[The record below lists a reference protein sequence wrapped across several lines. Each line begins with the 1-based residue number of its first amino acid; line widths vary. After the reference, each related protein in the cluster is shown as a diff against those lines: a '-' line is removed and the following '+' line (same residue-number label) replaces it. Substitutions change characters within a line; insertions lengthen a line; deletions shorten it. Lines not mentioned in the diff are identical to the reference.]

1 MKKFENFKA
10 ALVNLNDIF
19 SYKEPYGNVEIAGM
33 VGLYEIC
40 FEQSW
45 KAMKELLENF
55 GYAEGATG
63 SPRTI
68 LKTAYKAGMISD
80 EELWLDALV
89 SRNNVAHA
97 YNQAIAMDIICQ
109 TKEKYY
115 DMFIQLEKKIEQDWL
130 QQSISQV
137 KFFYGLFTGC
147 INTIAGINCIYAGE
161 GCWYFETEDKKYSLV
176 IPNKEIKEV
185 FKLHIQEWFRNKIFS
200 NTDQLQD
207 FWKAFKDGKESSYHK
222 GENNYGKENFS
233 SSGRTE

>member
-89 SRNNVAHA
+89 SRIMLHTH
-97 YNQAIAMDIICQ
+97 II
-109 TKEKYY
+109 
-115 DMFIQLEKKIEQDWL
+115 
-130 QQSISQV
+130 
-137 KFFYGLFTGC
+137 
-147 INTIAGINCIYAGE
+147 
-161 GCWYFETEDKKYSLV
+161 
-176 IPNKEIKEV
+176 
-185 FKLHIQEWFRNKIFS
+185 R
-200 NTDQLQD
+200 QLQ
-207 FWKAFKDGKESSYHK
+207 WILYVKPKKSIMICLY
-222 GENNYGKENFS
+222 N
-233 SSGRTE
+233 

>member
-19 SYKEPYGNVEIAGM
+19 LIKNHMEMWKLLAWLAYMKSSFCNK
-33 VGLYEIC
+33 
-40 FEQSW
+40 SW

-97 YNQAIAMDIICQ
+97 YNQAIAMDIIRQ

-115 DMFIQLEKKIEQDWL
+115 DMFIQLQKKIEQDWL
-130 QQSISQV
+130 
-137 KFFYGLFTGC
+137 
-147 INTIAGINCIYAGE
+147 
-161 GCWYFETEDKKYSLV
+161 
-176 IPNKEIKEV
+176 
-185 FKLHIQEWFRNKIFS
+185 
-200 NTDQLQD
+200 
-207 FWKAFKDGKESSYHK
+207 
-222 GENNYGKENFS
+222 
-233 SSGRTE
+233 

>member
-1 MKKFENFKA
+1 MLVSLKGDINMEEKIVKVLNVMSEYLSIAQMKKFENFKA

-97 YNQAIAMDIICQ
+97 YNQAIAMDIIRQ

-130 QQSISQV
+130 
-137 KFFYGLFTGC
+137 
-147 INTIAGINCIYAGE
+147 
-161 GCWYFETEDKKYSLV
+161 
-176 IPNKEIKEV
+176 
-185 FKLHIQEWFRNKIFS
+185 
-200 NTDQLQD
+200 
-207 FWKAFKDGKESSYHK
+207 
-222 GENNYGKENFS
+222 
-233 SSGRTE
+233 

>member
-147 INTIAGINCIYAGE
+147 INTLPEY
-161 GCWYFETEDKKYSLV
+161 TT
-176 IPNKEIKEV
+176 
-185 FKLHIQEWFRNKIFS
+185 IFS
-200 NTDQLQD
+200 ELKTA
-207 FWKAFKDGKESSYHK
+207 K
-222 GENNYGKENFS
+222 S
-233 SSGRTE
+233 SSIGM

>member
-33 VGLYEIC
+33 VGLAEPGYDNQHPDYLPACEKAGG
-40 FEQSW
+40 W

-97 YNQAIAMDIICQ
+97 YNQAIAMDIIRQ

-130 QQSISQV
+130 
-137 KFFYGLFTGC
+137 
-147 INTIAGINCIYAGE
+147 
-161 GCWYFETEDKKYSLV
+161 
-176 IPNKEIKEV
+176 
-185 FKLHIQEWFRNKIFS
+185 
-200 NTDQLQD
+200 
-207 FWKAFKDGKESSYHK
+207 
-222 GENNYGKENFS
+222 
-233 SSGRTE
+233 

>member
-115 DMFIQLEKKIEQDWL
+115 DMFIQLEKKIDFLAEH
-130 QQSISQV
+130 
-137 KFFYGLFTGC
+137 
-147 INTIAGINCIYAGE
+147 IASKIFLWIIHRLHKYNCR
-161 GCWYFETEDKKYSLV
+161 
-176 IPNKEIKEV
+176 N
-185 FKLHIQEWFRNKIFS
+185 KLHLCRRRMLVFRK
-200 NTDQLQD
+200 
-207 FWKAFKDGKESSYHK
+207 
-222 GENNYGKENFS
+222 
-233 SSGRTE
+233 

>member
-97 YNQAIAMDIICQ
+97 YNQAIAMDIIRQ

-115 DMFIQLEKKIEQDWL
+115 DMFIKLQKKIEQDWL
-130 QQSISQV
+130 
-137 KFFYGLFTGC
+137 
-147 INTIAGINCIYAGE
+147 
-161 GCWYFETEDKKYSLV
+161 
-176 IPNKEIKEV
+176 
-185 FKLHIQEWFRNKIFS
+185 
-200 NTDQLQD
+200 
-207 FWKAFKDGKESSYHK
+207 
-222 GENNYGKENFS
+222 
-233 SSGRTE
+233 

>member
-68 LKTAYKAGMISD
+68 LKTAYKAG
-80 EELWLDALV
+80 
-89 SRNNVAHA
+89 
-97 YNQAIAMDIICQ
+97 
-109 TKEKYY
+109 
-115 DMFIQLEKKIEQDWL
+115 
-130 QQSISQV
+130 
-137 KFFYGLFTGC
+137 LFTGC

-161 GCWYFETEDKKYSLV
+161 GCWYFERRYQ
-176 IPNKEIKEV
+176 
-185 FKLHIQEWFRNKIFS
+185 H
-200 NTDQLQD
+200 
-207 FWKAFKDGKESSYHK
+207 
-222 GENNYGKENFS
+222 
-233 SSGRTE
+233 GRKNS